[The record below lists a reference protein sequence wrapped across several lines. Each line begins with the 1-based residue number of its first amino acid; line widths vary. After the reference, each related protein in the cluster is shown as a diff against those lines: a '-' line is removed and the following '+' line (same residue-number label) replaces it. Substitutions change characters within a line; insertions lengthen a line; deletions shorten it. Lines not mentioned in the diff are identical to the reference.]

1 MSATQ
6 IGIVWHIV
14 GSSPRVILAGTNG
27 KNYLI
32 PASDIG
38 ATGKAVEPGQLV
50 VAEKYD
56 RSWRLI
62 SNGVNVPLQ
71 HATSGLP
78 VFSVSSPGK
87 VTLLFDATAH
97 RGLISLQLL
106 TLLIAVVMALPSG
119 RRRRQVPLE
128 ELV

>member
-1 MSATQ
+1 
-6 IGIVWHIV
+6 
-14 GSSPRVILAGTNG
+14 
-27 KNYLI
+27 LI